1 MSDPDASTGRSE
13 HAERRGESEEERLD
27 RNLMEL
33 LQELRVAIPGIQFL
47 FAFLLV
53 VPFQQGWAQV
63 TDFEK
68 TVYYVTLLLT
78 AASSI
83 CLIAPTARHRMRFR
97 ELDKRWIVETS
108 NRLAIAGLAFLAAAI
123 CGVADADH
131 TLRLRQRPDGD
142 RRHGLR
148 PLLRLVLV
156 RSRRLCASFATRTEP
171 GLEPVAVPRRGRW
184 PGRSAAAARAASSS
198 GGSPASFSARRCCQ
212 IDEDHR
218 QRR

>member
-1 MSDPDASTGRSE
+1 LATLSDPDASTGRSE

-63 TDFEK
+63 TDFET

-78 AASSI
+78 AISSI

-123 CGVADADH
+123 CGVLMLITHFVYDSALTAIVVAGFA
-131 TLRLRQRPDGD
+131 LFFAWFWFLAPF
-142 RRHGLR
+142 
-148 PLLRLVLV
+148 V
-156 RSRRLCASFATRTEP
+156 REFR
-171 GLEPVAVPRRGRW
+171 
-184 PGRSAAAARAASSS
+184 
-198 GGSPASFSARRCCQ
+198 
-212 IDEDHR
+212 DED
-218 QRR
+218 

>member
-1 MSDPDASTGRSE
+1 LSDPDTQRRGRGGGTSE

-63 TDFEK
+63 TDFET

-78 AASSI
+78 ATSSI

-108 NRLAIAGLAFLAAAI
+108 NRLAIAGLVFLAGAI
-123 CGVADADH
+123 CGVLMLITHFVYDS
-131 TLRLRQRPDGD
+131 TLTAIVVAAFAVFFAWFWFVAP
-142 RRHGLR
+142 
-148 PLLRLVLV
+148 VV
-156 RSRRLCASFATRTEP
+156 REFREH
-171 GLEPVAVPRRGRW
+171 
-184 PGRSAAAARAASSS
+184 
-198 GGSPASFSARRCCQ
+198 
-212 IDEDHR
+212 D
-218 QRR
+218 

>member
-1 MSDPDASTGRSE
+1 MSDPDTQGRGREGGTSE

-63 TDFEK
+63 SDFET

-78 AASSI
+78 AFSSL

-97 ELDKRWIVETS
+97 ELDKRWVVETS
-108 NRLAIAGLAFLAAAI
+108 NRLAIAGLVLLAGAI
-123 CGVADADH
+123 CGVLMLITHFVYDS
-131 TLRLRQRPDGD
+131 TLTAIVVVAFAAFFAWFWFLAPIVRELRKGD
-142 RRHGLR
+142 
-148 PLLRLVLV
+148 
-156 RSRRLCASFATRTEP
+156 
-171 GLEPVAVPRRGRW
+171 
-184 PGRSAAAARAASSS
+184 
-198 GGSPASFSARRCCQ
+198 
-212 IDEDHR
+212 
-218 QRR
+218 